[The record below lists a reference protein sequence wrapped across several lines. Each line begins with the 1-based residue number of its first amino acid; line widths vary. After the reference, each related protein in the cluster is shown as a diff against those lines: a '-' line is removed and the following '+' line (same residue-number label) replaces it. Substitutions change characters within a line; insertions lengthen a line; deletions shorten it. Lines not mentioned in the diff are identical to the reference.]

1 MSFLFMPRFQNPL
14 YEARKDVDA
23 AIEVWK
29 NLIKNQ
35 FSDIV
40 AYSYVKGSAIKRWD
54 SDIDYVP
61 IISDVDIHIGTIK
74 NKPLFPKNRE
84 GFIYSLKTT
93 ELYEKYFR
101 ELRPDY
107 FHIPRLQ
114 IVLLNEQQRFIL
126 PEKTDHIKL
135 LSGEILFREEE
146 SEIECR
152 KRDLESLREIGVLL
166 DRLPVRVIDRIGLEY
181 YRVLRELCW
190 VVSPTPVRVLSQFSD
205 SKFVWSLNRTNV
217 VYGLQDLGLSDLA
230 MIYRSY
236 YLKGWEAFQSSFRD
250 NKVMRELLLLAYDVL
265 MLSYETIKNI
275 KSV

>member
-1 MSFLFMPRFQNPL
+1 MSFLLMSKFHRHLN
-14 YEARKDVDA
+14 EARKDVDA

-29 NLIKNQ
+29 SLINNRL
-35 FSDIV
+35 SDTI
-40 AYSYVKGSAIKRWD
+40 AYSYVKGSAIKKWD

-61 IISDVDIHIGTIK
+61 IISDIDIHIGTIE
-74 NKPLFPKNRE
+74 NKPLIPKHRE
-84 GFIYSLKTT
+84 GFRYSLKTT

-114 IVLLNEQQRFIL
+114 IVLVNEQQRFML

-135 LSGEILFREEE
+135 LSGEIMFREEE
-146 SEIECR
+146 SVIECR
-152 KRDLESLREIGVLL
+152 KRDLELLEEIGVLL

-205 SKFVWSLNRTNV
+205 SKLVWRLNRTNV
-217 VYGLQDLGLSDLA
+217 VNGLQDLGLEDLA
-230 MIYRSY
+230 MVYRSY
-236 YLKGWEAFQSSFRD
+236 YLKGWEAFKTSFRD

-265 MLSYETIKNI
+265 TLSYQTIKNI
-275 KSV
+275 KSA